1 MKKIRLY
8 AVILLALSVMVSSA
22 AAEEI
27 TETETYGDGY
37 AEVSY
42 YSTQEDKQEGN
53 AFKVEYL
60 KGDALQS
67 TRTFQAAEDG
77 TLRTEERDAEGA
89 LLSYSL
95 YKMEDGTETTRQ
107 YDARDLLLTESIFA
121 GKTTTYIFYDYDEAD
136 KITGKRVVTSSNEDV
151 IRFDDFDADGILLG
165 YTLEANGRKD
175 VYMPDGKLVEF
186 FLYQSMEDETYV
198 EKQFDSRGELIRYNV
213 REYLDDGSIRAED
226 FDAADTLLGYS
237 VMKVDDDNATVT
249 EYFDAQGT
257 LLKTEG
263 SGEPA
268 YD

>member
-8 AVILLALSVMVSSA
+8 AVILLALSMMVSSA
-22 AAEEI
+22 AAEGI

-42 YSTQEDKQEGN
+42 YLTQEDKQEGN

-67 TRTFQAAEDG
+67 TRTFQAA
-77 TLRTEERDAEGA
+77 
-89 LLSYSL
+89 
-95 YKMEDGTETTRQ
+95 EDGTETTRQ

-213 REYLDDGSIRAED
+213 REYLEDGSIRAED

-257 LLKTEG
+257 LLRTEG
-263 SGEPA
+263 NGEPA

>member
-1 MKKIRLY
+1 MKRTRII
-8 AVILLALSVMVSSA
+8 AVILLAMSLMISHA

-27 TETETYGDGY
+27 TQTQSYGDGY
-37 AEVSY
+37 SEISY
-42 YSTQEDKQEGN
+42 YTTLDDKQEGN
-53 AFKVEYL
+53 AFKVEYF

-67 TRTFQAAEDG
+67 TRTFESVEDG
-77 TLRTEERDAEGA
+77 TLRTEERDSAGE

-95 YKMEDGTETTRQ
+95 YKVEDGTETTRQ
-107 YDARDLLLTESIFA
+107 YDAKDLLLTESIFA
-121 GKTTTYIFYDYDEAD
+121 GKTTTYIFYDYDEEG
-136 KITGKRVVTSSNEDV
+136 KTTGKRVVTSSNEDV
-151 IRFDDFDADGILLG
+151 IRFDDIDADGNLLG

-198 EKQFDSRGELIRYNV
+198 EKQFDSRGELIKYNV
-213 REYLDDGSIRAED
+213 RQYLDDGSIRAED

-237 VMKVDDDNATVT
+237 VMTVDDDNSSVT
-249 EYFDAQGT
+249 KYFDAQGE
-257 LLKTEG
+257 LLKTQG